1 MKAHFGLKDTSLEL
15 KHVLTTRDL
24 LHRSSFLPLLSK
36 TESETSQ
43 RLCVRIMD
51 ENMEPGKMLRDM
63 KEFSFLGSVIRQCVM
78 EDGIIEFHS
87 TA

>member
-1 MKAHFGLKDTSLEL
+1 
-15 KHVLTTRDL
+15 
-24 LHRSSFLPLLSK
+24 
-36 TESETSQ
+36 
-43 RLCVRIMD
+43 VRIMD

-63 KEFSFLGSVIRQCVM
+63 KEFSFLGSVVRQCVM